1 MSLKEIFMGIKPGP
15 KPIAEST
22 GKEDKRRRVT
32 PENKPKHPGL
42 KEHDHK
48 KGE

>member
-1 MSLKEIFMGIKPGP
+1 MSIKPGP

-22 GKEDKRRRVT
+22 GKKDKRRRAT
-32 PENKPKHPGL
+32 PESKPKHPDL

-48 KGE
+48 KGK

>member
-1 MSLKEIFMGIKPGP
+1 MGIKPGP

-22 GKEDKRRRVT
+22 GKPDRRQRVT
-32 PENKPKHPGL
+32 PNNKPKHPSL

>member
-1 MSLKEIFMGIKPGP
+1 MGIKPGP
-15 KPIAEST
+15 KPITEST

-32 PENKPKHPGL
+32 LENKPKHAGL